1 MQVFWDF
8 AGEINTFE
16 TSLQTK
22 SKNET
27 KAKLK

>member
-1 MQVFWDF
+1 MQVFGDF
-8 AGEINTFE
+8 VGEINTYE
-16 TSLQTK
+16 TSLRTK